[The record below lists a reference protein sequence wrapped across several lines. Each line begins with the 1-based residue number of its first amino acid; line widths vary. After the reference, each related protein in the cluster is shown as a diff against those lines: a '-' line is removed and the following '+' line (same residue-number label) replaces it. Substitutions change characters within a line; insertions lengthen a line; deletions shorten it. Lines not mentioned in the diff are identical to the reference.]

1 MKARNKRVVRDNDVV
16 YYSEVLNKVPPSV
29 FKFSHWQNRSV
40 IDTST
45 RDNEA
50 LSLIIYYGLYTLK
63 LFLAH
68 AIVINSGKR
77 F

>member
-50 LSLIIYYGLYTLK
+50 LSLVIFYYGLHALK
-63 LFLAH
+63 SLLYLQS
-68 AIVINSGKR
+68 ID
-77 F
+77 